1 MLLFLHYCM
10 LFGSYI
16 DRDDSMD
23 VDILDLD
30 VEGAIDLVLRDSYK
44 SLPHFKYV
52 NFYSY
57 SVLHS

>member
-1 MLLFLHYCM
+1 M

-30 VEGAIDLVLRDSYK
+30 VESAIDPVLRDSYK
-44 SLPHFKYV
+44 SLPHLKYV